1 MTETSCVART
11 GKGAVRFAMIGA
23 GKHATN
29 AIYPSLRHSRLDL
42 VALADLDRERGE
54 SVAKRFGAKRVYTR
68 HHDLLAREDVELVG
82 VVGPPRMHV
91 EVGLEVLASGRH
103 LFIEKPPG
111 ETLEEARRLQDA
123 ARAAGKQLMVGFMK
137 RFASAYR
144 RAKLISTTDSFGSPS
159 VLRLNYSHWQYEHLR
174 SHLLYMSTHALDLA
188 RFFMGEVAGG
198 TAYKRAM
205 GMGMIVSLMLE
216 HVNGGL
222 SQLTLSSLEP
232 RIQESID
239 LSGDNTLIQVRNL
252 SELRYYKRAA
262 GAELTATTEEM
273 ASLWHPDLTI
283 ALPHNDSLVL
293 QGYAGELKH
302 LADCIDSG
310 QAVEPS
316 IDDGIEAMRL
326 VEAIIAA
333 PEGMSVLELPD

>member
-1 MTETSCVART
+1 VART
-11 GKGAVRFAMIGA
+11 SRGAVRFAMIGA

-91 EVGLEVLASGRH
+91 EVGLDVLASGRH

-137 RFASAYR
+137 RFASAYQ

-188 RFFMGEVAGG
+188 RFFLGEVAGG
-198 TAYKRAM
+198 TVYKRAM
-205 GMGMIVSLMLE
+205 GVGMIVSLMLE
-216 HVNGGL
+216 HVKGGL
-222 SQLTLSSLEP
+222 SQLTLSCLEP
-232 RIQESID
+232 RRQESID
-239 LSGDNTLIQVRNL
+239 LSGDNTVQPQGGARVRGSVRQQRNRARVQPAQQGLFLRSRFRVRGEIVRKLKVSSRRPFRSPTRTTACDTYVQSFARL
-252 SELRYYKRAA
+252 SRRGVEHGPRQRQNSPV
-262 GAELTATTEEM
+262 
-273 ASLWHPDLTI
+273 SLHEYGFSWSFL
-283 ALPHNDSLVL
+283 
-293 QGYAGELKH
+293 
-302 LADCIDSG
+302 
-310 QAVEPS
+310 
-316 IDDGIEAMRL
+316 
-326 VEAIIAA
+326 
-333 PEGMSVLELPD
+333 